1 MLLYPTLATAVV
13 AAVLSVLPTSRPEPQ
28 TSSETRTPV
37 DRPWPDAEGNPLPLR
52 TDEELREFLRTAEVV
67 KLEAISRGV
76 AGTRKALLR
85 KDDTAMYAAFRTVS
99 VEERERRLGDRVI
112 LFFRDDYRNEPA
124 AYALS
129 ELLDLDMVPPAVERT
144 IRDQPGSLQV
154 WLEDTRP
161 AVELREDGIRAPD
174 QKAILL
180 QYYQMQVFDN
190 LIQNLD
196 RNQGNILVDE
206 KWRVWLIDHTRA
218 FIRDER
224 LPSPSTVR
232 RCERGLWERLRTVS
246 DEEIQAAVE
255 PYLPPPERSGLL
267 KRRRRLV
274 ELIQEKIDTLGEEG
288 VLFDRSEMM
297 SHE

>member
-1 MLLYPTLATAVV
+1 MAGAVAVV
-13 AAVLSVLPTSRPEPQ
+13 LPLLLPSPSAPEAPVPTQAV
-28 TSSETRTPV
+28 ETQ
-37 DRPWPDAEGNPLPLR
+37 WLDADGNPLPLQ
-52 TDEELREFLRTAEVV
+52 TDEEEQEFLRTAKVV
-67 KLEAISRGV
+67 KLERIGRGV

-85 KDDTAMYAAFRTVS
+85 KGHIEMSAAFRTVS

-129 ELLDLDMVPPAVERT
+129 ELLGLDMVPPAVERAV
-144 IRDQPGSLQV
+144 RDQPGSLQM

-161 AVELREDGIRAPD
+161 AVELVEEGLEAPS

-196 RNQGNILVDE
+196 RNQGNILVDRN
-206 KWRVWLIDHTRA
+206 WRVWLIDHTRA

-224 LPSPSTVR
+224 LPAPDKVR

-246 DEEIQAAVE
+246 DEEIRAAVD
-255 PYLPPPERSGLL
+255 PYLPLPESNGLL
-267 KRRRRLV
+267 KRRQRLV
-274 ELIQEKIDTLGEEG
+274 ELIQGKIDHLGEAG
-288 VLFDRSEMM
+288 VLFDRSEMLT
-297 SHE
+297 HE